1 MITSENTD
9 FLLRSTSFD
18 STRVVAENFVFNGM
32 GCHGENMSPE
42 LEWKGA
48 PEGTMSFAITVMDPD
63 AKKAGGWRHWTVIN
77 IPKEVTSLAEGASGN
92 KGLPDGAVELKND
105 FNLLNYG
112 GPCPPRGDKPHRYVF
127 TLYALRVEN
136 VEPQADSIEETL
148 EENCIAK
155 TSFFV
160 NYAH

>member
-1 MITSENTD
+1 MITSENAD

-18 STRVVAENFVFNGM
+18 SSRVVPENFVFNGM
-32 GCHGENMSPE
+32 GCHGENLSPE
-42 LEWKGA
+42 LEWRGA

-77 IPKEVTSLAEGASGN
+77 IPKETNGLPEGASGN
-92 KGLPDGAVELKND
+92 KGLPEGAEELTND
-105 FNLLNYG
+105 FKMKQYG

-127 TLYALRVEN
+127 TLYALRVETIH
-136 VEPQADSIEETL
+136 PQVDSIEETL
-148 EENCIAK
+148 EENCLAK